1 MRNYLLILL
10 LILSTISAKL
20 YAINTSKVD
29 FKLFYYQ
36 PTNSTV
42 NQINILKKDFL
53 AMPSSSSLGYQNGEY
68 WFKLIVNNINTDVNL
83 IATVPTHNIDKIEFY
98 LLKGKTL
105 KLQGITGNIIPQEE
119 LPIDYKF
126 PSIELENLNKGC
138 TTYYLKVNFPK
149 EANFPLNITSQTE
162 FYESR
167 INNQSFN
174 SFYYGLVLMVLIL
187 NGFFYFKFRNT
198 VFLYYTLFLFS
209 MTTGILLYDGSFI
222 NLFRAN
228 GFGKH
233 IEFLARLTEA
243 ISLLLFSIV
252 FLGLKHKSPFFAK
265 STTIFPVIMVAFY
278 FIFLITDQFIFEAF
292 GDVLGISVFFILWI
306 IGIMQT
312 RKIPY
317 AKFYVL
323 GYLLILPVGA
333 YYFIGYGF
341 GLWEINGDI
350 KLAKIAS
357 FIDILVFT
365 YALTYRMKIRDE
377 ENLKIVDELRLHITE
392 SSLNLDNKNSEADPF
407 LQLLVE
413 NDLTLEPLTR
423 KEIEILKGLNKGLT
437 NKQISEQLFISI
449 NTVKTHNRNIY
460 GKFEIRS
467 REELSPIIEK
477 I

>member
-1 MRNYLLILL
+1 VKNFLFILL
-10 LILSTISAKL
+10 LIQFVNNAKL
-20 YAINTSKVD
+20 HAGNKDEID
-29 FKLFYYQ
+29 FKLSYYH
-36 PTNSTV
+36 PTNPSV
-42 NQINILKKDFL
+42 NQVNILTKDFL
-53 AMPSSSSLGYQNGEY
+53 EMPSSSSLGYQNGEY
-68 WFKLIVNNINTDVNL
+68 WFKLVVNSIDKDL
-83 IATVPTHNIDKIEFY
+83 IASVPTHNIDKIELY
-98 LLKGKTL
+98 LLHGKTL
-105 KLQGITGNIIPQEE
+105 IPQGVTGNIVPRNE
-119 LPIDYKF
+119 LLIDYKF
-126 PSIELENLNKGC
+126 PSLKLENLKNGG

-149 EANFPLNITSQTE
+149 EANFPLYITTQSE
-162 FYESR
+162 LYETR

-174 SFYYGLVLMVLIL
+174 SFFYGLVLMVLIL
-187 NGFFYFKFRNT
+187 NGFFYFKLRNT

-209 MTTGILLYDGSFI
+209 MTIGILLYDGSFI

-228 GFGKH
+228 SFGTH

-252 FLGLKHKSPFFAK
+252 FLGLEYKSSIFAK

-278 FIFLITDQFIFEAF
+278 FIFLITGQFIFEAL

-306 IGIMQT
+306 IGIKQIRT
-312 RKIPY
+312 VPY

-333 YYFIGYGF
+333 YYFLGYGF
-341 GLWEINGDI
+341 GLWEISGDI

-365 YALTYRMKIRDE
+365 YALTYRMKIKDE
-377 ENLKIVDELRLHITE
+377 ENIRMVEELKVYMTE
-392 SSLNLDNKNSEADPF
+392 SSLNIENSETDPY

-413 NDLTLEPLTR
+413 NELTIEPLTR
-423 KEIEILKGLNKGLT
+423 KEIEVLKALNKGLS
-437 NKQISEQLFISI
+437 NKEISDQLFISI

-467 REELSPIIEK
+467 RKELTLITEK